1 IAITRRAAFAIGNVN
16 QPSPQH
22 RSTTFVPARR
32 PTARNTSEGSGHS
45 ASHQPAAGI
54 SVPSKKPGSFAI
66 AHLRTRL
73 ASQFGLACAGHY
85 EFRLKLRPFW
95 IGGHGTVP

>member
-1 IAITRRAAFAIGNVN
+1 MSIATIRRAAFAIGNVN

-22 RSTTFVPARR
+22 RSTTFMPARR

-54 SVPSKKPGSFAI
+54 SVPPKTPGRFAI
-66 AHLRTRL
+66 ARLLRVL
-73 ASQFGLACAGHY
+73 L
-85 EFRLKLRPFW
+85 LRPRAVPAGPEGSKLEPKL
-95 IGGHGTVP
+95 IMTGTGEV